1 MRGVSLLEL
10 TIVVFTLL
18 VLITIIFVGA
28 RAWKRGGDRASCV
41 LVLRNMQ
48 IATRSYQNLYGY
60 RHGSRPIAENGSQD
74 IARQLHAKGY
84 IEDKLFQQAIGK
96 QPCPGGGA
104 YQCATPD
111 VFPALGQLYLSC
123 SLSTRD
129 GHEPSVHA
137 DW

>member
-1 MRGVSLLEL
+1 MSLLEL
-10 TIVVFTLL
+10 TLVVFTLL
-18 VLITIIFVGA
+18 VLITIVLLGA

-48 IATRSYQNLYGY
+48 MATRSYQNLYGY
-60 RHGSRPIAENGSQD
+60 SDGSRPVAENGSQD

-84 IEDKLFQQAIGK
+84 IEDKLFEQAIGNE
-96 QPCPGGGA
+96 PCAGGGT
-104 YQCATPD
+104 YQSAAPD

-123 SLSTRD
+123 SLSARD
-129 GHEPSVHA
+129 GHEPSAHG